1 MRLLPTKRT
10 RVVAGNVSAAAA
22 QTDRTTMEASVR
34 NIGADITHS
43 LQATSRCSPGEQRPP
58 IHDGGD
64 SRIGSDRNK
73 KALAVPVDC
82 VRTVVA
88 DNRELF
94 PK

>member
-1 MRLLPTKRT
+1 MFLTTSVRLPIVRRFTVCGDRRCLMPAMIWSSKSPRT
-10 RVVAGNVSAAAA
+10 AAATA
-22 QTDRTTMEASVR
+22 Y
-34 NIGADITHS
+34 
-43 LQATSRCSPGEQRPP
+43 LRCSPGEERPP

-64 SRIGSDRNK
+64 LWIGSDRNK

-88 DNRELF
+88 DDRELF